1 MTWTILKLIEWTSEY
16 LKKQGIENPRLES
29 EILLAHVLGKK
40 RIDLYL
46 EFDHSVEPPELSTY
60 KLLIQR
66 RVKHEPI
73 QYLTGRQEFW
83 SLDFKVGPGV
93 LIPRPETECLVE
105 KALILKNKNSH
116 SEQLCHPEGR
126 RPEGSLQILDLGTG
140 SGVLAIVLAKE
151 LPQSHIWA
159 GDISERALSYARE
172 NAQTHGVSSQ
182 IHFVKSDLF
191 SALDPSQKFDL
202 IISNPPYVAEEEW
215 TCLPTHIKEFEPPE
229 ALRGGE
235 QGIDFHLKI
244 LEEAPKFLK
253 AGGSIILEI
262 APSQDVMLKEYLEKQ
277 KNVSNFESVQDY
289 EHRQRVLV
297 VHYG

>member
-1 MTWTILKLIEWTSEY
+1 MNWTTLKLIEWTTEHFQKHEI
-16 LKKQGIENPRLES
+16 LNPRLES

-46 EFDHSVEPPELSTY
+46 EFDHPVGHRELSAY

-66 RVKHEPI
+66 RVKHEPV
-73 QYLTGRQEFW
+73 QYLMGRQEFW
-83 SLDFKVGPGV
+83 SLDFKVGTGV

-105 KALILKNKNSH
+105 QALKILKNKNSH
-116 SEQLCHPEGR
+116 PEGR
-126 RPEGSLQILDLGTG
+126 KPEGYLHILELGTG

-159 GDISERALSYARE
+159 VDISERALSYALE
-172 NAQTHGVSSQ
+172 NAKTHGVSSQ

-202 IISNPPYVAEEEW
+202 IISNPPYLAEEEW
-215 TCLPTHIKEFEPPE
+215 RNLAPHIREFEPSE
-229 ALRGGE
+229 ALRGGA

-244 LEEAPKFLK
+244 LDLAPQFLRSN
-253 AGGSIILEI
+253 GSVVLEI
-262 APSQDVMLKEYLEKQ
+262 APSQGVVLKEYLVGQ
-277 KNVSNFESVQDY
+277 KNISNFEIVQDY